1 MSSGDFMLELRY
13 ADCEDHLKMNG
24 YCVHPP
30 VSQECINNKD
40 RSRSCSTDCSDS
52 GVVEARGTI
61 GSDGAAQQCCSHP
74 TALLPP
80 FHKPLVEDDVE
91 DDDRSSDGSDDMV
104 AKAAL
109 EHFLMGSASGLMDYS
124 ALETDGAANNCSLK
138 SSPPSS
144 TTTTDSSEGSFPCVD
159 EEVLGDLGDVIGYGG
174 DRGSFVCCVPLPPL
188 SRMWK
193 QAPSFAREPTFL
205 EGVRCSEVKKAY
217 KKYPTHISKDELSFV
232 STAYRCARHRERCQS
247 SSSPFLTPEEAHY
260 AALHLVLPDAVV
272 LARGEKVGLL
282 MPLYNCSLKEY
293 LQSLANPA
301 SSPAAASNMPASLTV
316 SHNANLHAE
325 DADSSTALCN
335 PQSSTFRS
343 TATYRPIESIP
354 VISAI
359 VFQMLEA
366 VAFLNHR
373 LPHGDGSTGYTHNDL
388 HLDNILLSYDGDVAL
403 CDFELVASTPT
414 PSRSM
419 DVRRLPPSSRQSPHG
434 LFSETADTW
443 AFGLMV
449 VSLLTG
455 VDPLFTSDIVN
466 DFSDGPLLFRWDRS
480 TRVLDWEAN
489 IKAHVE
495 LLLRRQDSTGKRL
508 EEARHLLQLCGKC
521 LVNREGAEPLRAVS
535 LLEEAMFLPYRR
547 DFSLATRTVKEWIS
561 RTRRV

>member
-1 MSSGDFMLELRY
+1 MLDLRY
-13 ADCEDHLKMNG
+13 ADREDHLKMNR
-24 YCVHPP
+24 YYVYPP
-30 VSQECINNKD
+30 VSHECINHKE
-40 RSRSCSTDCSDS
+40 RSRSFGTDCNDS
-52 GVVEARGTI
+52 GVVEVRGTV
-61 GSDGAAQQCCSHP
+61 GGDGAAQQCYTHP
-74 TALLPP
+74 GAILPP
-80 FHKPLVEDDVE
+80 CHKPLVEDDVE
-91 DDDRSSDGSDDMV
+91 DDDRCSDDSDDRV
-104 AKAAL
+104 ANTAL

-124 ALETDGAANNCSLK
+124 ALETDAAASNSSLK

-144 TTTTDSSEGSFPCVD
+144 SAATDDSEGSFPCVD
-159 EEVLGDLGDVIGYGG
+159 EEILGDLGDVIGYGG

-188 SRMWK
+188 SRMWT
-193 QAPSFAREPTFL
+193 QAPSFAKEPVFT
-205 EGVRCSEVKKAY
+205 EGPHSSEMKKAY

-232 STAYRCARHRERCQS
+232 STAYRCARRCECSQS
-247 SSSPFLTPEEAHY
+247 SSSSSRPFLTPEEARY

-272 LARGEKVGLL
+272 LAHGEKVGLL

-293 LQSLANPA
+293 LQSLTNPT
-301 SSPAAASNMPASLTV
+301 SSPSAASTTPVSLTV
-316 SHNANLHAE
+316 SHNANLHTE
-325 DADSSTALCN
+325 DADSSTGLCN
-335 PQSSTFRS
+335 PHSSTFRF
-343 TATYRPIESIP
+343 TATYRPIESIQ

-373 LPHGDGSTGYTHNDL
+373 LPHGEGSTGYTHNDL

-414 PSRSM
+414 PSRIM
-419 DVRRLPPSSRQSPHG
+419 DVRRLPPPSRQSPHG

-508 EEARHLLQLCGKC
+508 EEACHLLQLCGKC

-547 DFSLATRTVKEWIS
+547 DFSLATCTVREWIS
-561 RTRRV
+561 STRRV

>member
-1 MSSGDFMLELRY
+1 MSSGDFVLDLRY

-24 YCVHPP
+24 YYVHSP
-30 VSQECINNKD
+30 VSHECINNKD
-40 RSRSCSTDCSDS
+40 RSRSFGTDCNDSD
-52 GVVEARGTI
+52 VVETRATI
-61 GSDGAAQQCCSHP
+61 GGDGAAQQRYSHP
-74 TALLPP
+74 DALLPP

-91 DDDRSSDGSDDMV
+91 DDDRSSDDSDDRV
-104 AKAAL
+104 ATAAL
-109 EHFLMGSASGLMDYS
+109 EHFLMGSASGLMDYA
-124 ALETDGAANNCSLK
+124 ALETNGAANNCSLN

-144 TTTTDSSEGSFPCVD
+144 TTTTDDSEGSFPCVD

-188 SRMWK
+188 SRMWT
-193 QAPSFAREPTFL
+193 QPPSFAREPTFP
-205 EGVRCSEVKKAY
+205 EGLRCSEVKKAY

-232 STAYRCARHRERCQS
+232 STAYRCTRHRERCQS
-247 SSSPFLTPEEAHY
+247 SSSPFLTPEEVRY

-272 LARGEKVGLL
+272 LARGEQVGLL

-293 LQSLANPA
+293 LQSLANPT
-301 SSPAAASNMPASLTV
+301 SSPAAASTMPTSLTV

-325 DADSSTALCN
+325 DADSSTGLCN
-335 PQSSTFRS
+335 PHSSTFRF
-343 TATYRPIESIP
+343 TATYRPIQSIP

-466 DFSDGPLLFRWDRS
+466 DFSDGPLLFRWDRG

-521 LVNREGAEPLRAVS
+521 LVNREGAEPLCAVS

-561 RTRRV
+561 GTCRV